1 MPNIL
6 CIWDAKLANNTNV
19 RRKSNAF
26 QRHIVKIMSERENS
40 IESHI
45 PKLPCEMLKSRLYF
59 TTRVELNIYDKM
71 TAVQHRETISAPWN
85 NCILNNGSL
94 SLSICF
100 PDFATVSMSPP
111 GLLRSKYIRA
121 IQLNLF
127 LEDAVCPPFRLHW
140 L

>member
-1 MPNIL
+1 MFV
-6 CIWDAKLANNTNV
+6 AKA
-19 RRKSNAF
+19 
-26 QRHIVKIMSERENS
+26 SERENS

-94 SLSICF
+94 SLYSLS
-100 PDFATVSMSPP
+100 A
-111 GLLRSKYIRA
+111 
-121 IQLNLF
+121 F
-127 LEDAVCPPFRLHW
+127 LISRLC